1 MPYTCAWISP
11 AALTFQLNTGEG
23 MAFEI
28 SPVAAAGLGGPVPC
42 AAEDVASAGYRCV

>member
-28 SPVAAAGLGGPVPC
+28 PPVIAAGTGGPAPY
-42 AAEDVASAGYRCV
+42 AEDVVGAGHRCV